1 MLERKF
7 YGKGEKVMVSGLF
20 KRSSAKIG
28 EVAANADRGA
38 LRRKTWVWIWAV
50 MVALIFVAPP
60 AWAQDRD
67 PLLEILI
74 RKGVLTPEEADQVQK
89 EAKDLEREKQKK
101 AENKTEKQVENKVAT
116 SEQKVTTEVDQKVA
130 AVEKKVDEKTASSWP
145 AGLNPVLKGWSVGAL
160 WYLGYTVGDVPQF
173 MGPKTTL
180 HGQVVGRNNDGHIG
194 VNKFY
199 LERGY
204 LTFEKE
210 ITPWLSARS
219 TTDLTEYSSSAAKPD
234 VEAGDWKIRQKYLYG
249 EIRPGDAWIF
259 TQVKGEFGLGHN
271 PWHDWEESFYPYRVE
286 GTIPIE
292 REGVLNSADIGAS
305 IRGYFGGEF
314 PNAKEVLG
322 GTNYDGL
329 YGSWHVGVYNGSGYH
344 AVENNSNKPVEYRV
358 SVRPLPDI
366 LPGFQATYFGLYGK
380 GNSSSAANFGAPFYQ
395 YFPDWIVNLGHL
407 SYQHPW
413 FRVSAQ
419 IISTKGNQ
427 AGNWTTVPS
436 GPAPIGDRADS
447 LWTLGYSAFG
457 DVKIPIALWSWGGD
471 NKYPL
476 HFMARM
482 DWFNADQNHVIADD
496 AKYTKL
502 ITGFGYYLYKENMV
516 YVAYEKTWYGR
527 DYAIQGGTG
536 IDGSTNAVVSP
547 GTNGSNLGTDQ
558 RLEVLLQLS
567 Y

>member
-1 MLERKF
+1 MKSGKFKGNSAVGAINAPRPTINRKI
-7 YGKGEKVMVSGLF
+7 L
-20 KRSSAKIG
+20 A
-28 EVAANADRGA
+28 
-38 LRRKTWVWIWAV
+38 WIWAI
-50 MVALIFVAPP
+50 MVALSFVVSP
-60 AWAQDRD
+60 AWAADRD
-67 PLLEILI
+67 PLLEVLI
-74 RKGVLTPEEADQVQK
+74 RKGVLTPDEADQVQK
-89 EAKDLEREKQKK
+89 EAKALEKEKEKK
-101 AENKTEKQVENKVAT
+101 AEKQVEQKVNNKVAT

-130 AVEKKVDEKTASSWP
+130 AVEKKVEKTAAAWP
-145 AGLNPVLKGWSVGAL
+145 EGLNPVLKGWKFGIL
-160 WYLGYTVGDVPQF
+160 WYLGYEVGDVPQF

-180 HGQVVGRNNDGHIG
+180 HNQFVGRNNDGHIG

-204 LTFEKE
+204 VTVEKE

-219 TTDLTEYSSSAAKPD
+219 TTDLTEYTNPAD
-234 VEAGDWKIRQKYLYG
+234 LEAGDWKLRQKYLYG
-249 EIRPGDAWIF
+249 EIRPGNAWNLL

-292 REGVLNSADIGAS
+292 REGDLNSADIGVS
-305 IRGYFGGEF
+305 IRGNFGGEY
-314 PNAKEVLG
+314 PNAQQVLG

-344 AVENNSNKPVEYRV
+344 AAENNQNKPVEYRV

-413 FRVSAQ
+413 FRVSGQ
-419 IISTKGNQ
+419 IISSKGNQ
-427 AGNWTTVPS
+427 AGNWTTVPT
-436 GPAPIGDRADS
+436 GPAPIGRRADS

-457 DVKIPIALWSWGGD
+457 DVKIPIALWSWKGD
-471 NKYPL
+471 NQYPL
-476 HFMARM
+476 HYMARV

-496 AKYTKL
+496 ARYTKL

-516 YVAYEKTWYGR
+516 YVALEKTWYGR

-536 IDGSTNAVVSP
+536 IDGSSSAVVSP
-547 GTNGSNLGTDQ
+547 QKNGSNLGTDE

>member
-1 MLERKF
+1 MKSER
-7 YGKGEKVMVSGLF
+7 F
-20 KRSSAKIG
+20 KSNSAKSS
-28 EVAANADRGA
+28 EFSPNAPR
-38 LRRKTWVWIWAV
+38 LTLKSPIWPWILIWAV
-50 MVALIFVAPP
+50 IVALAFIISP
-60 AWAQDRD
+60 AWAVDRD
-67 PLLEILI
+67 PLLEVLI
-74 RKGVLTPEEADQVQK
+74 RKGVLTPAEADQVQK
-89 EAKDLEREKQKK
+89 EAKDLEKEKQKK
-101 AENKTEKQVENKVAT
+101 AEKQTEKQVEQQVQNKVAT
-116 SEQKVTTEVDQKVA
+116 SEQKVTTAVDQKVA
-130 AVEKKVDEKTASSWP
+130 AAEKKMEEKTAANWP
-145 AGLNPVLKGWSVGAL
+145 EGLSPVLKGWKVGAL
-160 WYLGYTVGDVPQF
+160 WYLGYEVGDTPQF
-173 MGPKTTL
+173 MGPKTVL

-204 LTFEKE
+204 VTIEKE

-219 TTDLTEYSSSAAKPD
+219 TTDLTEYSSAADP
-234 VEAGDWKIRQKYLYG
+234 EAGDWKVRQKYLYG
-249 EIRPGDAWIF
+249 EIRPGNAWIF

-292 REGVLNSADIGAS
+292 REGDLNSADIGAS
-305 IRGYFGGEF
+305 IRGNFGGEY

-413 FRVSAQ
+413 FRVSGQ
-419 IISTKGNQ
+419 IISSLGNQ
-427 AGNWTTVPS
+427 AGNWTLVPTT
-436 GPAPIGDRADS
+436 GAIPIGRRAAS

-457 DVKIPIALWSWGGD
+457 DVKIPIELWSWGGD

-476 HFMARM
+476 HYMARV
-482 DWFNADQNHVIADD
+482 DWFNADQNHEIADD

-516 YVAYEKTWYGR
+516 YVAFEKTWYGR
-527 DYAIQGGTG
+527 DYAIRGGTG
-536 IDGSTNAVVSP
+536 IDCSSSAVVGP
-547 GTNGSNLGTDQ
+547 TKNGSNLGTDQ